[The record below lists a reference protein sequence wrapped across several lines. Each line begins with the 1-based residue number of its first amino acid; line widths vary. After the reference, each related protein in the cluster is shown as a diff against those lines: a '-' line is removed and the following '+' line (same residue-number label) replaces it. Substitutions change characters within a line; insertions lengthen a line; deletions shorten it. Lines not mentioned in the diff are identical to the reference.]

1 MMRGL
6 FLTRYGVPLR
16 LWVHKVEVL
25 ASIELLLLTVVLLV
39 VVVLLVLILSA
50 AVLTEVTVVSFI
62 ISGCSCWVDVV
73 EICVALLATLRLVL
87 LFQGLLA
94 HLEHGGLVASA
105 GKGPTNVRKKVHLS
119 NEVSQVMISSSTRM
133 VAWFFKRFPFKFW
146 MPEDWIRLELPVEA
160 TRGSTWKLRNR
171 NSIQRRRRPAG
182 QSKVF

>member
-1 MMRGL
+1 MYVRRNPKFPETYAEQSSCQWKITKISTEICFIRFSKKLL
-6 FLTRYGVPLR
+6 F
-16 LWVHKVEVL
+16 
-25 ASIELLLLTVVLLV
+25 S
-39 VVVLLVLILSA
+39 LLVLILSA
-50 AVLTEVTVVSFI
+50 AVLTEEVVVSFI

-133 VAWFFKRFPFKFW
+133 VA
-146 MPEDWIRLELPVEA
+146 
-160 TRGSTWKLRNR
+160 
-171 NSIQRRRRPAG
+171 
-182 QSKVF
+182 

>member
-1 MMRGL
+1 M
-6 FLTRYGVPLR
+6 
-16 LWVHKVEVL
+16 
-25 ASIELLLLTVVLLV
+25 SIELLLLTVVLLV

-73 EICVALLATLRLVL
+73 EICVALLALRLVL

-133 VAWFFKRFPFKFW
+133 VA
-146 MPEDWIRLELPVEA
+146 
-160 TRGSTWKLRNR
+160 
-171 NSIQRRRRPAG
+171 
-182 QSKVF
+182 

>member
-1 MMRGL
+1 M
-6 FLTRYGVPLR
+6 
-16 LWVHKVEVL
+16 
-25 ASIELLLLTVVLLV
+25 SIELLLLTVVLLV

-50 AVLTEVTVVSFI
+50 AVLTEEVTVVSFI

-133 VAWFFKRFPFKFW
+133 VA
-146 MPEDWIRLELPVEA
+146 
-160 TRGSTWKLRNR
+160 
-171 NSIQRRRRPAG
+171 
-182 QSKVF
+182 

>member
-1 MMRGL
+1 M
-6 FLTRYGVPLR
+6 
-16 LWVHKVEVL
+16 
-25 ASIELLLLTVVLLV
+25 SIELLLLTVVLLV

-50 AVLTEVTVVSFI
+50 TEVTVVSFI

-133 VAWFFKRFPFKFW
+133 VA
-146 MPEDWIRLELPVEA
+146 
-160 TRGSTWKLRNR
+160 
-171 NSIQRRRRPAG
+171 
-182 QSKVF
+182 